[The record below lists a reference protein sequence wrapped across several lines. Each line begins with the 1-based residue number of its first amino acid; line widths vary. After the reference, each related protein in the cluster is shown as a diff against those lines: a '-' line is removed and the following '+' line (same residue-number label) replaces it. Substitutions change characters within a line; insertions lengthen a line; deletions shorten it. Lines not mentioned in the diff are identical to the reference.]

1 MKKILALLFLF
12 LNVWA
17 APAWADPDPATKF
30 GRGLSNVA
38 LGWFEIFNEIGHESD
53 KRGPW
58 IGFPS
63 GLVRGTAFTVVRTL
77 AGAYEVVTFLLPNGS
92 KGYGPIVLPEFV
104 FDQR

>member
-1 MKKILALLFLF
+1 MKKILILVLLLGW
-12 LNVWA
+12 VGMEEA
-17 APAWADPDPATKF
+17 SADPDPATKL
-30 GRGLSNVA
+30 GRGLSNVT

-58 IGFPS
+58 IGVPA

-77 AGAYEVVTFLLPNGS
+77 GGAYEVVTFLFPNGS
-92 KGYGPIVLPEFV
+92 KGYGPIILPEFV